1 MGLLDQLLGAGS
13 GGAHSG
19 MLESVV
25 GMLTSGQGGGLQA
38 IVKAFGDKGL
48 GNLVGSWVGTGAN
61 LPISAQQIQSALGP
75 QLQQLAAQHGL
86 DVNVIAQQLSQHL
99 PGMIDKLT
107 PGGRIPDASS
117 LQGMLKGLA
126 G

>member
-1 MGLLDQLLGAGS
+1 MGFLDQLLGAGS

-19 MLESVV
+19 MLESVA

-48 GNLVGSWVGTGAN
+48 GNIVGSWVGTGAN
-61 LPISAQQIQSALGP
+61 LPVSAEQIQSALGP

-117 LQGMLKGLA
+117 LQAMLKGLA

>member
-1 MGLLDQLLGAGS
+1 MGVLDQLLGAGS
-13 GGAHSG
+13 GGAYSG

-25 GMLTSGQGGGLQA
+25 GMLTGGQGGGLQA
-38 IVKAFGDKGL
+38 MVKAFGDEGL
-48 GNLVGSWVGTGAN
+48 GDIAGSWVGTGAN
-61 LPISAQQIQSALGP
+61 LPVSAQQTQSARGP
-75 QLQQLAAQHGL
+75 RLQQLAAQHGL

-99 PGMIDKLT
+99 PGIVDKLT

-117 LQGMLKGLA
+117 LQGLLKGLL

>member
-1 MGLLDQLLGAGS
+1 MGLLEQLLGAGS

-25 GMLTSGQGGGLQA
+25 GMLTGGHGGGLQA
-38 IVKAFGDKGL
+38 MVKAFGDKGL
-48 GNLVGSWVGTGAN
+48 GDIASSWVGTGAN
-61 LPISAQQIQSALGP
+61 LPVSVQQIQSALGP

-99 PGMIDKLT
+99 PGIVDKLT

-117 LQGMLKGLA
+117 LQGLLKGLL

>member
-19 MLESVV
+19 MLESVI

-48 GNLVGSWVGTGAN
+48 GDVVGSWVGTGAN
-61 LPISAQQIQSALGP
+61 LPVSAQQVQSAMGP
-75 QLQQLAAQHGL
+75 QLQQLASQHGL
-86 DVNVIAQQLSQHL
+86 DVSVIAQQLAQHL
-99 PGMIDKLT
+99 PGIMDKLT
-107 PGGRIPDASS
+107 PGGQIPDASS
-117 LQGMLKGLA
+117 LQGMLKGLL